1 MLVFFCEECGGRNV
15 IDPQTL
21 PPQTT
26 RIRCQVCH
34 DIIAPNQLNADLS
47 ENIFNTTN
55 YKILIVDDEPDSLNL
70 LYTFLE
76 NDYKVIVAPNGLE
89 ALKLA
94 AESTPDL
101 ILLDVMMPD
110 MDGYEVCRQLKAEK
124 ATRSIPVIFV
134 SSMSDIVDEH
144 KGLKA
149 GAVDY
154 ISKPISFVT
163 ARARIAIHLELK
175 RQRDRY
181 QKQVKKSDDLIKKLV
196 KQNSEITHAQ
206 VGVQQLKSFLE
217 QALDSMQAVMTLQD
231 ASKRIIWANL
241 AACQTFQLKRADL
254 IGKHCYEVLH
264 GADAPCDNCP
274 SLENQSETSAQ
285 PLDIN
290 NPKLNKSF
298 RVHHSPLFDEYGE
311 LIGGVHFADA
321 GHASTAET
329 SPPLDHGDK
338 EQRAAW
344 IADISQ
350 NLVSVRDQLSIILL
364 NSETIHELFKDNT
377 NLSNFNK
384 NVINSAKRLTTIF
397 EKIEQLNQSMASLGT
412 QGN

>member
-21 PPQTT
+21 SPQTT

-34 DIIAPNQLNADLS
+34 DVIAPNQINADLS

-76 NDYKVIVAPNGLE
+76 NDYKVIVASNGSE

-94 AESTPDL
+94 AKSTPDL

-110 MDGYEVCRQLKAEK
+110 MDGYEVCRELKAKKE
-124 ATRSIPVIFV
+124 TRSIPVIFV
-134 SSMSDIVDEH
+134 SSMSDMVDEH

-154 ISKPISFVT
+154 ITKPISFVI

-181 QKQVKKSDDLIKKLV
+181 RKQVEKSDDLIKKLV
-196 KQNSEITHAQ
+196 KQNSEMTQSKAEIEQ
-206 VGVQQLKSFLE
+206 SKSFLE
-217 QALDSMQAVMTLQD
+217 QALDAMRAVMMLQD

-241 AACQTFQLKRADL
+241 AACQTFQLKRVDL
-254 IGKHCYEVLH
+254 IGKHCHEVLH

-274 SLENQSETSAQ
+274 SLANQSETSVQ
-285 PLDIN
+285 PIEIN
-290 NPKLNKSF
+290 NPKLDKSF
-298 RVHHSPLFDEYGE
+298 KVLHAPLFDEFGE
-311 LIGGVHFADA
+311 LIGGVHFADP
-321 GHASTAET
+321 GDASAAEA
-329 SPPLDHGDK
+329 SPQLDAGDK
-338 EQRAAW
+338 AQQAAW
-344 IADISQ
+344 IADISH
-350 NLVSVRDQLSIILL
+350 NLVNVRDQLSIILL
-364 NSETIHELFKDNT
+364 NSETIHELFKDNK

-397 EKIEQLNQSMASLGT
+397 EEIEQLNQSMASLGSK
-412 QGN
+412 GK